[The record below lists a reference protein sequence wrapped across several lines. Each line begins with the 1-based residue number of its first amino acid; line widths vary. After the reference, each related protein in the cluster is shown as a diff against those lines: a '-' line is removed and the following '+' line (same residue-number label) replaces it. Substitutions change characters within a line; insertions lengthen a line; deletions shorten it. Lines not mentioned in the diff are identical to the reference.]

1 MLEIRN
7 EKNRELTER
16 YVDALIRLPMYS
28 KEWTNY
34 NPSDPGITILE
45 ELLNEVAIQGATI
58 PAVTDRQRLALMK
71 LFGFMPRKGKCA
83 RILLTTDSVERS
95 VHIDDSQKFMIGDMC
110 FETRKELDIGLSHL
124 DAVYYSDNEEDFKL
138 LPTLTQA
145 DAVVPI
151 QALGTEVKEGA
162 ALYFICDG
170 LPAAGNECIFY
181 FTMRDVE
188 GRTPFTDRANDVF
201 ASLEWEIYTAAGF
214 RPIKVHDYTA
224 GFMGS
229 GEVKIRIPEESPTL
243 FDKVEESGFCLRVRV
258 KRANYDV
265 TPEFYQVDGFLFEAW
280 QRDTRASL
288 IIQSKKE
295 FKFKS
300 ILSKEPYFLIF
311 GKEEKGSSYRRY
323 QIANGS
329 EGEGRFCDVDSDDG
343 VSYKVSFN
351 KDKFGYAPGDYK
363 EPVRIISYSEDVMK
377 HYRVGTVYG
386 YDNETI
392 KLPMKNVVK
401 DSFTLIAR
409 REDEN
414 GEYLYDFVRPDK
426 AVENGLYYHLLE
438 KTGRIVIEDA
448 GDFIGAELF
457 MGCVSVTRGAAG
469 NIRSGCVFTSPAVP
483 GLRFRNCSAGTG
495 GAFRESFEDVRKRLI
510 LDMDNPNTAVTGA
523 DYERIVRETPGLCIG
538 KVKAWPEPA
547 ENMVYLAIMPGI
559 GSGYPKLSSLY
570 KQLISEYLE
579 KRRILTTKFEILDPE
594 YVGVD
599 IRINVYVKPY
609 FDNYKESIEDVLRDS
624 IRYVDGDSNF
634 GDPLEYETV
643 IRNVESL
650 ECVEYVSDISMTVQ
664 RAGAAKV
671 SESELVP
678 KKNVL
683 LYPGRLYVN
692 AVTFD

>member
-34 NPSDPGITILE
+34 NPSDPGVTILE

-58 PAVTDRQRLALMK
+58 PAVTDKQRLALMK

-83 RILLTTDSVERS
+83 RILLTTDGVERS
-95 VHIDDSQKFMIGDMC
+95 VHLDDSQKFMIGDMC

-124 DAVYYSDNEEDFKL
+124 NAVYFSDNEDDFKL

-151 QALGTEVKEGA
+151 HALGTDVEEGA

-201 ASLEWEIYTAAGF
+201 ASLEWEIYTEEGF
-214 RPIKVHDYTA
+214 KPLKVHDYTA

-229 GEVKIRIPEESPTL
+229 GEVKIRIPEGSPAL
-243 FDKVEESGFCLRVRV
+243 FDKVEESGFCLRVTV
-258 KRANYDV
+258 KRADYDV
-265 TPEFYQVDGFLFEAW
+265 APEFYQIDGFLFEAW
-280 QRDTRASL
+280 QKDTRASL

-300 ILSKEPYFLIF
+300 LLSKEPYFLIF

-329 EGEGRFCDVDSDDG
+329 ELEGRFCDVDSDDG

-351 KDKFGYAPGDYK
+351 KEKFGYAPGDYK

-386 YDNETI
+386 YDEETI
-392 KLPMKNVVK
+392 RLPMKNVVK

-457 MGCVSVTRGAAG
+457 MGCVSVTRGASG
-469 NIRSGCVFTSPAVP
+469 NIRSGCEFISPALP

-510 LDMDNPNTAVTGA
+510 TDMDNPNTAVTGA

-547 ENMVYLAIMPGI
+547 ANTVFLAVMPGT
-559 GSGYPKLSSLY
+559 GVQYPKLSSLY
-570 KQLISEYLE
+570 KKLISEYLE
-579 KRRILTTKFEILDPE
+579 KRRILTTRFEILDPE

-609 FDNYKESIEDVLRDS
+609 FDNYKESIEEVLRDS